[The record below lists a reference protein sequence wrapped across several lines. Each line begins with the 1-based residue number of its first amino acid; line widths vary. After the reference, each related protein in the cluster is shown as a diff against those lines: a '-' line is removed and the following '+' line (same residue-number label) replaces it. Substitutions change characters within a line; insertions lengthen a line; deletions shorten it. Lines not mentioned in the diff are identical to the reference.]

1 MEKVQSSFTFL
12 FLFLMEWPLLV
23 CLPYAGDRKDDTPE
37 PTKNN
42 IRAHSMAPNTNTWD
56 AVMIPC
62 RPALVQVITI
72 ACIVLSI
79 ALVCG
84 AAVSYIIYRLVQT
97 EKRQQLALLY
107 KNIKIPLLGDEE
119 KDSGQEESGYV
130 LAENEKNLAKFI
142 NSVIIWKSRQ
152 HFERT
157 RLKSE
162 QQLVNIWELYYPDRC
177 QTLAATPTSEGSEN
191 LPELHN
197 VGGRAGGTS
206 GLLFVAGNLTSLRI
220 DSLHRMLLSP
230 AWAPESQWS

>member
-23 CLPYAGDRKDDTPE
+23 CLPYA
-37 PTKNN
+37 
-42 IRAHSMAPNTNTWD
+42 
-56 AVMIPC
+56 VMIPR

-72 ACIVLSI
+72 ACIALSI

-119 KDSGQEESGYV
+119 KDSGQEESSYV

-142 NSVIIWKSRQ
+142 NSGECASPGPSPA
-152 HFERT
+152 H
-157 RLKSE
+157 LSE
-162 QQLVNIWELYYPDRC
+162 PCSLDRC
-177 QTLAATPTSEGSEN
+177 LNQAVQRKNRLE
-191 LPELHN
+191 
-197 VGGRAGGTS
+197 
-206 GLLFVAGNLTSLRI
+206 GLLSSLRRGEVLC
-220 DSLHRMLLSP
+220 SVQTGWLFLP
-230 AWAPESQWS
+230 

>member
-1 MEKVQSSFTFL
+1 MMEKVQSSFTFL

-23 CLPYAGDRKDDTPE
+23 CLPYAGEFRPQFNRECQPLCLLVSEVLNKKGCDRKDDTPE

-56 AVMIPC
+56 AVMIPR

-72 ACIVLSI
+72 ACIALSI

-119 KDSGQEESGYV
+119 KDSGQEESSYV

-142 NSVIIWKSRQ
+142 NSVIKSKSRQ

-162 QQLVNIWELYYPDRC
+162 QQ
-177 QTLAATPTSEGSEN
+177 
-191 LPELHN
+191 
-197 VGGRAGGTS
+197 
-206 GLLFVAGNLTSLRI
+206 
-220 DSLHRMLLSP
+220 
-230 AWAPESQWS
+230 